1 MIFTL
6 TDRHYNVLDAYET
19 DDYLIGQ
26 YIGSILET
34 LEINVLV
41 KSLNAEHW
49 VEGNYIM
56 CQDKK
61 GKKRWFTI
69 YDCEDSNTGDS
80 KSLFCY
86 SGTIDIVAE
95 DAAPISAPEA
105 KPFKWYFDR
114 IFYDTGIELGINE
127 ISDLS
132 RKLEFTSENASN
144 AEMLQYVLNGFDN
157 AEASLDVEFDGAT
170 PTKLVLNV
178 YKRIGN
184 EEPQAI
190 LSDEDD
196 SLTSLERKGSISDL
210 ATCINPTGAEDE
222 NGNPITLLGKY
233 YEEKDENGNILYYSP
248 VDSPRVFSVVAHQ
261 NFYVQL
267 PGKANGEFDGYINRR
282 YESQATTQDTLWQES
297 LAQLKKIDHVAVTYE
312 ANGYIDCSIGD
323 NVQIV
328 SHEMKP
334 PVMIAARTIEYK
346 FNDDDPSRNVYKF
359 GNYVEL
365 ASNLDDLSKIIA
377 EVKKQVEPQ
386 VIEAERNAKAY
397 AKTVSEEKAAQ
408 AEENAK
414 GYTDT
419 VKVQVVEHANTVAN
433 QAENNA
439 KSHADTVAEQAESNA
454 KAYALSE
461 ADKARIA
468 AIQAAATDAQTKVNA
483 AKTALEASIAEKADA
498 EWVNGQLVLKAD
510 NSTVQDLQNEVSN
523 KADVTWVNNQ
533 LVLKENA
540 IHRGTTAPTDT
551 TKLWLDTSVVPNV
564 LKRYDSATSSWVKAT
579 PTSAREVGAYTKTEV
594 DNALNSKVSVT
605 TYTADKNGIIS
616 RLDSAESRITQNEQE
631 IATKVSQ
638 TDYDALEG
646 RVSQAESSII
656 QNANAIQSKVSQT
669 DFNALKGRV
678 STAESTITQHAN
690 LIEQKV
696 NRTDYDTDMNG
707 VVTRLNSAESR
718 ITQNEN
724 EIATKVSQTTFTQE
738 LAKKEN
744 SVVKSNTAPSNPSTN
759 QLWLDTSVTPNV
771 LKRWNGS
778 AWVKA
783 TPTTA
788 NEVGAYTKSETDTKL
803 GGKADTSAVTALET
817 RMTNAETSITQ
828 NANQI
833 ELKANKTD
841 VYTKTETDGK
851 ITTAVNN
858 AKAEIKVTT
867 DSISQSVSSL
877 QSTVNSQGTRLS
889 SAESSIT
896 QLSTQIQSKVTM
908 ADVSMALGDSI
919 NYASWDK
926 SNIDTFPLTKGTR
939 DTTVFRTSFASIKLA
954 PGETQA
960 SFKKPRLPVNPG
972 EKIYYEFWILTD
984 SGWDGKSDN
993 SKLRFGDQNGGLLG
1007 AYGYNGVKTTW
1018 TKYSGTFVVPN
1029 GVTSLIISF
1038 GNDGTTG
1045 NVWIDDIIL
1054 AKQSQWES
1062 LLAEQTNLL
1071 TTRLSTA
1078 ESTITQQADLISQ
1091 KVSKTDY
1098 NGNTIASLINQT
1110 ATTIK
1115 LQAAKIALDGY
1126 VEAKHIKSLN
1136 GLNVGNGQFVV
1147 DANGNVKFAG
1157 NLEGASG
1164 TFGEVTVKDGDFYL
1178 KDTKS
1183 GIRYSLVKK
1192 TNILGDHSFE
1202 LIKLSDPTSQ
1212 DNIDHWWLP
1221 IITDNT
1227 NWVAIGAPRG
1237 VPTSISGP
1245 GPADAMPIFGN
1256 FAVMVNSTNYVEQ
1269 PIWDITSNT
1278 QYTFSVHAK
1287 RPYNNTPGAV
1297 RLEVHYKKY
1306 NTDGTSTRQLV
1317 AAQSFDTVASDY
1329 SVSRHALTFTS
1340 PNVART
1346 GSDEIIFV
1354 IKGVNANWVHVDG
1367 VQVVKSAYPTV
1378 YDTEDSLWSFMNSR
1392 NGFKARAIWT
1402 EGIYNGVN
1410 GIDIDDNRIRI
1421 YSNASLNYFS
1431 VENIES
1437 RFSTVPYDQ
1446 WKDPEPNVKKS
1457 IKVNGGISTD
1467 GLYANARSVNKDA
1480 IRTNG
1485 KIYVGGEGI
1494 EIVWPGGMPY
1504 IDFTRVSG
1512 ADYNARIIIQSDSSL
1527 AFMFDNNAA
1536 IRHRFYANGTKSG
1549 GSIEVDGKNLGMSPI
1564 DSPQVL
1570 LETIE
1575 FDVPLTETGTK
1586 VLLDTRFAKA
1596 VNCRFAVFPNRG
1608 EVIEK
1613 GADYFVIAGEGMAD
1627 IRIVGERVGYAGVY
1641 FDDMTVEGVN

>member
-49 VEGNYIM
+49 TEGNYIM

-69 YDCEDSNTGDS
+69 YDCDDSHGGDV

-95 DAAPISAPEA
+95 DAAPISASEA
-105 KPFKWYFDR
+105 KPFKWYFDQ
-114 IFYDTGIELGINE
+114 IFYDTGIVLGINE
-127 ISDLS
+127 ISDLT

-157 AEASLDVEFDGAT
+157 AEASLDVEFDGSV

-184 EEPQAI
+184 EEPQTV

-196 SLTSLERKGSISDL
+196 SLTSLDRKGSISDL

-222 NGNPITLLGKY
+222 NGNPITLVGKY

-248 VDSPRVFSVVAHQ
+248 VDSPRVFSVVARQ

-282 YESQATTQDTLWQES
+282 YESQATTQDMLWQES

-334 PVMIAARTIEYK
+334 PVMISARTIEYK

-365 ASNLDDLSKIIA
+365 ASNLDELSKIIA

-397 AKTVSEEKAAQ
+397 AETISEEKAAQ

-439 KSHADTVAEQAESNA
+439 KSHADTVAGEAESKA

-468 AIQAAATDAQTKVNA
+468 AIQAAATDAQTKVNE
-483 AKTALEASIAEKADA
+483 AKTALEADIATKVDA
-498 EWVNGQLVLKAD
+498 QWVNGQLVLK
-510 NSTVQDLQNEVSN
+510 
-523 KADVTWVNNQ
+523 
-533 LVLKENA
+533 ENA
-540 IHRGTTAPTDT
+540 ITKSNTAPANPATGQ
-551 TKLWLDTSVVPNV
+551 LWLDTSVTPNV
-564 LKRYDSATSSWVKAT
+564 LKRWSGSAWVKAT
-579 PTSAREVGAYTKTEV
+579 PTSAGEVGAYTKTEV

-605 TYTADKNGIIS
+605 QYT
-616 RLDSAESRITQNEQE
+616 
-631 IATKVSQ
+631 
-638 TDYDALEG
+638 
-646 RVSQAESSII
+646 
-656 QNANAIQSKVSQT
+656 
-669 DFNALKGRV
+669 
-678 STAESTITQHAN
+678 
-690 LIEQKV
+690 
-696 NRTDYDTDMNG
+696 TDMNG
-707 VVTRLNSAESR
+707 VVTRLNSAESH

-724 EIATKVSQTTFTQE
+724 EIATKVSQTQYNQD
-738 LAKKEN
+738 K
-744 SVVKSNTAPSNPSTN
+744 TALQN
-759 QLWLDTSVTPNV
+759 DI
-771 LKRWNGS
+771 
-778 AWVKA
+778 
-783 TPTTA
+783 
-788 NEVGAYTKSETDTKL
+788 TD
-803 GGKADTSAVTALET
+803 LET
-817 RMTNAETSITQ
+817 RITNAETSVTQ
-828 NANQI
+828 HANQI
-833 ELKANKTD
+833 ALKANKTD

-889 SAESSIT
+889 SAESSIES
-896 QLSTQIQSKVTM
+896 LSTQIQSKVSMT
-908 ADVSMALGDSI
+908 DVSMALGDLS

-926 SNIDTFPLTKGTR
+926 SNANEFPLNKGSR
-939 DTTVFRTSFASIKLA
+939 DTTVYRTFLASIKLA
-954 PGETQA
+954 PGEVA
-960 SFKKPRLPVNPG
+960 AEFKKPKLPVQQG
-972 EKIYYEFWILTD
+972 EKIYYEFWVKTD
-984 SGWDGKSDN
+984 SGWNGKTDN
-993 SKLRFGDQNGGLLG
+993 SKLRFGDQNGKLLSAYSYTG
-1007 AYGYNGVKTTW
+1007 AKTTW
-1018 TKYSGTFVVPN
+1018 TKYSGIFVVPS

-1038 GNDGTTG
+1038 GNDGTSG
-1045 NVWIDDIIL
+1045 NVWIDDVIL
-1054 AKQSQWES
+1054 AKQSYWDS
-1062 LLAEQTNLL
+1062 LLVIETSNL

-1078 ESTITQQADLISQ
+1078 ESTITQQAGLIASKAESSTVTALGNRVTTAEQNINGLTGQISQ

-1115 LQAAKIALDGY
+1115 LQASKINLVGAVTVLSDITGNLGDITAGNISGVNITGVTITGSNIISDG
-1126 VEAKHIKSLN
+1126 VWQTIQSRVQL
-1136 GLNVGNGQFVV
+1136 GNGVITV
-1147 DANGNVKFAG
+1147 GDSSANN
-1157 NLEGASG
+1157 
-1164 TFGEVTVKDGDFYL
+1164 TVSPVGF
-1178 KDTKS
+1178 
-1183 GIRYSLVKK
+1183 I
-1192 TNILGDHSFE
+1192 
-1202 LIKLSDPTSQ
+1202 
-1212 DNIDHWWLP
+1212 
-1221 IITDNT
+1221 
-1227 NWVAIGAPRG
+1227 
-1237 VPTSISGP
+1237 
-1245 GPADAMPIFGN
+1245 
-1256 FAVMVNSTNYVEQ
+1256 VEQ
-1269 PIWDITSNT
+1269 DGGRLHHEFGADGILFYGSAADIS
-1278 QYTFSVHAK
+1278 
-1287 RPYNNTPGAV
+1287 
-1297 RLEVHYKKY
+1297 
-1306 NTDGTSTRQLV
+1306 
-1317 AAQSFDTVASDY
+1317 
-1329 SVSRHALTFTS
+1329 
-1340 PNVART
+1340 
-1346 GSDEIIFV
+1346 
-1354 IKGVNANWVHVDG
+1354 
-1367 VQVVKSAYPTV
+1367 
-1378 YDTEDSLWSFMNSR
+1378 
-1392 NGFKARAIWT
+1392 KA
-1402 EGIYNGVN
+1402 GIYVQYESYGN
-1410 GIDIDDNRIRI
+1410 GI
-1421 YSNASLNYFS
+1421 SMVLAAENYTTVTSKFW
-1431 VENIES
+1431 VRNNEA
-1437 RFSTVPYDQ
+1437 RFQSTANFI
-1446 WKDPEPNVKKS
+1446 DPEPNVKKA
-1457 IKVNGGISTD
+1457 IKASGGISTD
-1467 GLYANARSVNKDA
+1467 GLYANAGSISKNA
-1480 IRTNG
+1480 IATNG

-1494 EIVWPGGMPY
+1494 ELVWPGGTPY
-1504 IDFTRVSG
+1504 IDFTRRSG
-1512 ADYNARIIIQSDSSL
+1512 VDFDMRLILETDSGL
-1527 AFMFDNNAA
+1527 A
-1536 IRHRFYANGTKSG
+1536 IRSSDNIVRHKFYANGTKSG

-1575 FDVPLTETGTK
+1575 FDVPLTEQGTK
-1586 VLLDTRFAKA
+1586 VLLDSRFAKA
-1596 VNCRFAVFPNRG
+1596 VNYRFAVFPNNGR
-1608 EVIEK
+1608 VIEK
-1613 GADYFVIAGEGMAD
+1613 GADYFVIAGEGLAD

-1641 FDDMTVEGVN
+1641 FDDMEVA

>member
-69 YDCEDSNTGDS
+69 YDCDDSHGGDV

-95 DAAPISAPEA
+95 DAAPISAPVP
-105 KPFKWYFDR
+105 KPFKWYFDQ
-114 IFYDTGIELGINE
+114 IFYDTGIVLGINE
-127 ISDLS
+127 ISDLT

-184 EEPQAI
+184 EEPQTI

-196 SLTSLERKGSISDL
+196 SLTSLNRKGSISDL

-222 NGNPITLLGKY
+222 NGNPITLLGKH
-233 YEEKDENGNILYYSP
+233 YEERDEQGNILYYSP
-248 VDSPRVFSVVAHQ
+248 VDSPRVFSVVARQ

-297 LAQLKKIDHVAVTYE
+297 LAQLKKIDRVSVSYE

-365 ASNLDDLSKIIA
+365 ASNLDELSKIVSDLKQKLLIVTVVA
-377 EVKKQVEPQ
+377 SAGTVFKNGTGETDLTAVTILGGKEVDTDGLFYNYVWSKYDKNGNFVGATSGKKITVYARNIDEKETYIVTVEN
-386 VIEAERNAKAY
+386 E
-397 AKTVSEEKAAQ
+397 
-408 AEENAK
+408 
-414 GYTDT
+414 G
-419 VKVQVVEHANTVAN
+419 
-433 QAENNA
+433 A
-439 KSHADTVAEQAESNA
+439 KSIGQITVTNVNDGAQGPPGADGKSL
-454 KAYALSE
+454 Y
-461 ADKARIA
+461 
-468 AIQAAATDAQTKVNA
+468 
-483 AKTALEASIAEKADA
+483 
-498 EWVNGQLVLKAD
+498 
-510 NSTVQDLQNEVSN
+510 
-523 KADVTWVNNQ
+523 TWVKYANDINGNGMSDYPDGKKYIG
-533 LVLKENA
+533 LAYNK
-540 IHRGTTAPTDT
+540 T
-551 TKLWLDTSVVPNV
+551 
-564 LKRYDSATSSWVKAT
+564 T
-579 PTSAREVGAYTKTEV
+579 PTESTNPADYTWALIQGPQGVKGTDGQTYYTWIKYADSPTSGMSDDPTGKKYMGIAYNKTTPTESTNYADYSWSLIQGPQGPKGEQGPQGPQGVQGPKGADGQTLYTWIKYADSPTSGMSDTPDGKKYIGLAYNKTTPTESSNYADYSWSLIQGPQGV
-594 DNALNSKVSVT
+594 QGPKGADGVT
-605 TYTADKNGIIS
+605 TYTWVKYADDDKGTGMSDSPNGKRYLGLAYNKTTPTESTNPNDYSWSPLYDNVKVDGRNFVRNADLVDNSNYWSFNGLNSYEYVENAYMNVRGLKTVRTGTSNVWAGMIS
-616 RLDSAESRITQNEQE
+616 TRGVKVEPGEQVTLSVWYKVEVEADRLVIEVEYYGTADRTGTRLGTASVSLDRTVGDWRYGFGTFTVPNYSGDIYAYFRVYVVQSGTVTYCMPKLERGNIPTGFSIAQEDITERTE
-631 IATKVSQ
+631 RAKR
-638 TDYDALEG
+638 DA
-646 RVSQAESSII
+646 
-656 QNANAIQSKVSQT
+656 QNAQ
-669 DFNALKGRV
+669 
-678 STAESTITQHAN
+678 STADGKNTVFYQATAPSTAGRKIN
-690 LIEQKV
+690 DLW
-696 NRTDYDTDMNG
+696 YDTDDG
-707 VVTRLNSAESR
+707 YKPYR
-718 ITQNEN
+718 
-724 EIATKVSQTTFTQE
+724 F
-738 LAKKEN
+738 
-744 SVVKSNTAPSNPSTN
+744 
-759 QLWLDTSVTPNV
+759 
-771 LKRWNGS
+771 NGS
-778 AWVKA
+778 NWVA
-783 TPTTA
+783 APFGNAAIA
-788 NEVGAYTKSETDTKL
+788 NL
-803 GGKADTSAVTALET
+803 
-817 RMTNAETSITQ
+817 
-828 NANQI
+828 
-833 ELKANKTD
+833 D
-841 VYTKTETDGK
+841 VGK
-851 ITTAVNN
+851 IV
-858 AKAEIKVTT
+858 
-867 DSISQSVSSL
+867 
-877 QSTVNSQGTRLS
+877 
-889 SAESSIT
+889 
-896 QLSTQIQSKVTM
+896 
-908 ADVSMALGDSI
+908 
-919 NYASWDK
+919 
-926 SNIDTFPLTKGTR
+926 
-939 DTTVFRTSFASIKLA
+939 
-954 PGETQA
+954 
-960 SFKKPRLPVNPG
+960 
-972 EKIYYEFWILTD
+972 
-984 SGWDGKSDN
+984 
-993 SKLRFGDQNGGLLG
+993 GDQ
-1007 AYGYNGVKTTW
+1007 
-1018 TKYSGTFVVPN
+1018 
-1029 GVTSLIISF
+1029 
-1038 GNDGTTG
+1038 GNF
-1045 NVWIDDIIL
+1045 NWL
-1054 AKQSQWES
+1054 
-1062 LLAEQTNLL
+1062 
-1071 TTRLSTA
+1071 
-1078 ESTITQQADLISQ
+1078 
-1091 KVSKTDY
+1091 
-1098 NGNTIASLINQT
+1098 
-1110 ATTIK
+1110 
-1115 LQAAKIALDGY
+1115 
-1126 VEAKHIKSLN
+1126 EAKHIKSLN
-1136 GLNVGNGQFVV
+1136 GLNIGNGQFVV

-1202 LIKLSDPTSQ
+1202 LIKISEPTSQ

-1227 NWVAIGAPRG
+1227 NWETIGTPRG
-1237 VPTSISGP
+1237 VPISIAGP

-1256 FAVMVNSTNYVEQ
+1256 RALLVNSTNYIEQ
-1269 PIWDITSNT
+1269 PVWDVTANT

-1297 RLEVHYKKY
+1297 RLEVYYYKL
-1306 NTDGTSTRQLV
+1306 NTDGTSSRTLV

-1421 YSNASLNYFS
+1421 YSNESLNYFS

-1457 IKVNGGISTD
+1457 IKVNGGIATD
-1467 GLYANARSVNKDA
+1467 GLYANAGSGSKNA
-1480 IRTNG
+1480 IATNG
-1485 KIYVGGEGI
+1485 KIFVGGEGI
-1494 EIVWPGGMPY
+1494 ELSWVGGTPY
-1504 IDFTRVSG
+1504 IDFSRRAGV
-1512 ADYNARIIIQSDSSL
+1512 DCDMRIMLDSSSNL
-1527 AFMFDNNAA
+1527 CFLSSDYRV
-1536 IRHRFYANGTKSG
+1536 RHRFGPDGTKTG
-1549 GSIEVDGKNLGMSPI
+1549 GTIEIDGNNIGMSPI

-1570 LETIE
+1570 IETIE
-1575 FDVPLTETGTK
+1575 FDIPLTADGTK
-1586 VLLDTRFAKA
+1586 VLLDSRFAKA
-1596 VNCRFAVFPNRG
+1596 VNYRFAVFQNNGR
-1608 EVIEK
+1608 VIEK
-1613 GADYFVIAGEGMAD
+1613 GPDYFIIAGDGLAD

-1641 FDDMTVEGVN
+1641 FDDMTMEGAN